1 MLFTANNFPI
11 CLNFD
16 EKTVFFLTWSIVL
29 INYVQ
34 MVKTCFVGDK
44 YGGMFYK
51 SLTKNN
57 GAYKIRLW
65 LSFVV
70 FELIISHILSYI
82 FVFEE

>member
-16 EKTVFFLTWSIVL
+16 EKTVFLTWFIVL
-29 INYVQ
+29 INYIQ

-44 YGGMFYK
+44 NGGMFYK

-57 GAYKIRLW
+57 GAYNIRVW

-82 FVFEE
+82 LVFGE

>member
-1 MLFTANNFPI
+1 
-11 CLNFD
+11 
-16 EKTVFFLTWSIVL
+16 
-29 INYVQ
+29 

-82 FVFEE
+82 LVVEE

>member
-1 MLFTANNFPI
+1 
-11 CLNFD
+11 
-16 EKTVFFLTWSIVL
+16 
-29 INYVQ
+29 

-44 YGGMFYK
+44 NGGMFYK

-82 FVFEE
+82 LVFGE